1 MRVIQS
7 PQILDIQRIE
17 RSVFLA
23 GSIDMGTSIDWQQ
36 DLTESLASCDGVL
49 LNPRRS
55 QWDSSWSPEASFP
68 LFHEQ
73 VEWELSAMEAAGM
86 IAFYF
91 APASQAPVTL
101 LELGLAARS
110 GKAVVCCPPGYWRK
124 GNVDV
129 VCQHYGIQ
137 SVASLE
143 SLAEAIKRYCAE

>member
-7 PQILDIQRIE
+7 PQVLDIQPSE
-17 RSVFLA
+17 RSIFLA
-23 GSIDMGTSIDWQQ
+23 GSIDMGGSIDWQRE
-36 DLTESLASCDGVL
+36 LTDSLASCSGVL

-55 QWDSSWSPEASFP
+55 HWSSSWPPDASFP
-68 LFHEQ
+68 IFREQ

-91 APASQAPVTL
+91 APGSQAPVTL

-110 GKAVVCCPPGYWRK
+110 GKAVVCCPSGYWRK

-137 SVASLE
+137 SVPSLE
-143 SLAEAIKRYCAE
+143 SLAHEIKRYCEG